1 MDKTTEKLLK
11 ILNRLAKEI
20 DKEDEIPDDL
30 EPGQLS
36 WMLRESVKVI
46 TKLAEVKN
54 G

>member
-11 ILNRLAKEI
+11 SLARLAREI
-20 DKEDEIPDDL
+20 DEEDEIPDDL

-54 G
+54 E